1 MGDPIKVEATINGQP
16 VTAWVKGLDDFG
28 KTAAR
33 AIDRAMQVHLELIS
47 GTVRRSTYSGAGLK
61 VRTGDLIRS
70 IGARTGKGIFGTTVR
85 ATSKG
90 FEVKGE
96 IGSRLIYAAVQEK
109 GMTIEAKRAPFL
121 TFPILAPGGGTQVV
135 GWARAR
141 RVTIPARPYLEP
153 AVNQSKAR
161 GAVLFRE
168 AYQRAMAEVT

>member
-1 MGDPIKVEATINGQP
+1 MADPIEVKATINGKP
-16 VTAWVKGLDDFG
+16 VSAFVDGLDDFG

-47 GTVRRSTYSGAGLK
+47 ATVRKSTYRTAGLK

-70 IGARTGKGIFGTTVR
+70 VGARGGKGIFGTRVR

-90 FEVKGE
+90 FEVTGE

-109 GMTIEAKRAPFL
+109 GMTIEAKRGPWL
-121 TFPILAPGGGTQVV
+121 VFPILAAGGGTVV
-135 GWARAR
+135 TGWARAKK
-141 RVTIPARPYLEP
+141 VTIPARPYLEP
-153 AVNQSKAR
+153 AVEQSKAR

-168 AYQRAMAEVT
+168 AYQRAMAEVV